1 MPMVGGPKVRAAV
14 RRKAALGSSAG
25 KWCYRICYLCILLAA
40 CYMVVSRIR
49 GARIPPLGSVATE
62 GATATDVRRE
72 TGAGVAKDGVSMES
86 VSTTQ
91 GSTRD
96 HKREYLRR
104 WIEQPNSLCF
114 GRGNITILS
123 VAIGLPQSYLE
134 LLRSNRLA
142 YGGIHGYRYC
152 EIRTSLD
159 FSRPPAWTKV
169 KATALL
175 LTFAE
180 TVMHIEAD
188 ALITNHSI
196 SIESIIN
203 NPEYNVSG
211 KDAVYTND
219 FKQSREFNV
228 EDGRMFIS
236 SANYIMRSTPWSKA
250 LLEAQDK
257 FYRESALFNKY
268 EEQDAL
274 NLYRMKHF
282 EDYIRHVGIVPYRYM
297 NSPCSQKYNLY
308 EPGDFIAHFVG
319 GTSPEKYERL
329 AAALFLKNPND
340 SSCSTC
346 NCFLKSVHLN
356 KQVAS
361 VDSILCIAKYKIRA
375 IA

>member
-1 MPMVGGPKVRAAV
+1 MPIIGGPKIRAAV

-25 KWCYRICYLCILLAA
+25 QWCYRICYFCFLFGA
-40 CYMVVSRIR
+40 CYVVASRIR
-49 GARIPPLGSVATE
+49 GARLPPLGTMSTRSV
-62 GATATDVRRE
+62 V
-72 TGAGVAKDGVSMES
+72 AGGESAADSKNGVGGAKDGLSMEGVAS
-86 VSTTQ
+86 GQ
-91 GSTRD
+91 GSARD
-96 HKREYLRR
+96 HKHEHLRR
-104 WIEQPNSLCF
+104 WIAHPNSLCF

-152 EIRTSLD
+152 EVRTSLD
-159 FSRPPAWTKV
+159 VSRPPAWTKV

-175 LTFAE
+175 LSFAE

-211 KDAVYTND
+211 KDAIYTND
-219 FKQSREFNV
+219 FKQSRDFDV
-228 EDGRMFIS
+228 QDGRMFIS

-282 EDYIRHVGIVPYRYM
+282 EDYIQHVGVVPFRYM
-297 NSPCSQKYNLY
+297 NSPCSEKYNLY

-329 AAALFLKNPND
+329 AAALFLKDPND

-346 NCFLKSVHLN
+346 DCFLKSGRL
-356 KQVAS
+356 QTQS
-361 VDSILCIAKYKIRA
+361 TTSSLFLD
-375 IA
+375 